1 MDADKNTASASAS
14 ADQHKD
20 NGHTTNTDNH
30 TDNDPTRTYTLEDD
44 ITDITNAL
52 LDIARWITSFRLT
65 ETICRLLGH
74 GFDPEGCT
82 LPEWDYK
89 PATAE
94 AFTILENEHVQPE
107 GEEGYAVYDGVVYA
121 NAKVVSR
128 EPWEEIRLTPAEII
142 TMQRYSP
149 ALRNLI
155 LAKKIKHLLS
165 QGKTDDQI
173 APLVGYAIT
182 YVKHYRLA
190 FERAAAE
197 RH

>member
-1 MDADKNTASASAS
+1 MTDTQQQPMSAS
-14 ADQHKD
+14 Q
-20 NGHTTNTDNH
+20 H
-30 TDNDPTRTYTLEDD
+30 TDNSTDNATNGHATHTDNPDTHTYTIEDD
-44 ITDITNAL
+44 ITDILNAL
-52 LDIARWITSFRLT
+52 LDILRWITSFRLT

-74 GFDPEGCT
+74 GFDPEGCK

-128 EPWEEIRLTPAEII
+128 EPWEEIRLSAAEIV
-142 TMQRYSP
+142 TMQQYRP

-155 LAKKIKHLLS
+155 LAKKIKYLLS
-165 QGKTDDQI
+165 QGKSDDQI

-197 RH
+197 KH